1 MSLSLDDLPKNPGLD
16 QLATNRARS
25 HKEAP
30 GRPLGPL
37 FQPMN
42 ADRLIKDN
50 VAHVGSAGVSES
62 NHDGGFRAA
71 FRNQESGCVVLARFK
86 NGSPAP
92 MHLLDGL
99 PDEWVLERDASGR
112 VVSVK
117 PSVIAGF
124 LRQGRFYTREQAAAA
139 TDDGRST
146 PR

>member
-1 MSLSLDDLPKNPGLD
+1 MSLLLDDLPKNSGLD
-16 QLATNRARS
+16 QLATHHARNR
-25 HKEAP
+25 KEVAC
-30 GRPLGPL
+30 RPLGPL

-50 VAHVGSAGVSES
+50 VAHIGSAGVSEG
-62 NHDGGFRAA
+62 NHDCGFRPA
-71 FRNQESGCVVLARFK
+71 FRNLETGCAVLARFK
-86 NGSPAP
+86 NGAPAP

-99 PDEWVLERDASGR
+99 PDEWVLERDAADR

-139 TDDGRST
+139 AAAEADD
-146 PR
+146 